1 MKIRALLLTLLIFAS
16 PLLAHQ
22 FYVAI
27 TQIDHNPET
36 KSLEITI
43 KIFTDDIEKT
53 LEKETHKKLRLGS
66 KRQDPKAGDLIFKY
80 LNQHLTL
87 QVNDKPAK
95 LDFVGFE
102 VELDVTWCYIEVPNV
117 PDPKKITIRNT
128 ILLDAFDAQ
137 TNIVHFKIGKEQK
150 SLLLHKDKIKDSVE
164 FGKP

>member
-1 MKIRALLLTLLIFAS
+1 MKMRFLLLTLFVIAS

-22 FYVAI
+22 FYVTI
-27 TQIDHNPET
+27 TQIDANAEA
-36 KSLEITI
+36 KSLEITV

-53 LEKETHKKLRLGS
+53 LEKETHEKLRLGS
-66 KRQDPKAGDLIFKY
+66 KRQNPRAGDLIFNY
-80 LNQHLTL
+80 LRKNLKL
-87 QVNDKPAK
+87 QIDGKPAE

-102 VELDVTWCYIEVPNV
+102 VELDVTWCYLEVPKV

-150 SLLLHKDKIKDSVE
+150 SLLLHKDKIKDLVE
-164 FGKP
+164 FGKS